1 MRVNDRVF
9 GYAFGSIYDN
19 YVAKVERKG
28 RTTAELDDVL
38 SWLTGY
44 DADGLAEAIADQRDL
59 KAFFAQA
66 PAMNPNTS
74 LIKGV
79 ICGYRVEDITD
90 PLMQQIRWMDKVV
103 DELAKGKAIEK
114 IKRS

>member
-59 KAFFAQA
+59 RAFFA
-66 PAMNPNTS
+66 
-74 LIKGV
+74 
-79 ICGYRVEDITD
+79 
-90 PLMQQIRWMDKVV
+90 
-103 DELAKGKAIEK
+103 
-114 IKRS
+114 